1 MAETNMRMLRLTS
14 KPSCICEVENYV
26 KKLVDRYKIS
36 PDIYPNI
43 LISLT
48 EAVNN
53 AVRHG
58 NRSDEAKEV
67 RIGIYKKQDCIR
79 FTITDEGK
87 GFDITNLP
95 DPTAPE
101 NIVKCGGRGVF
112 LMREL
117 SDEVYFHNNG
127 STVELTFR
135 I

>member
-1 MAETNMRMLRLTS
+1 MIRLRMELKLTS
-14 KPSCICEVENYV
+14 HPTCIYEVENYV
-26 KKLVDRYKIS
+26 KSLFEKYGLS

-58 NRSDEAKEV
+58 N
-67 RIGIYKKQDCIR
+67 KQDSSKNVFVKLRKKEECLR
-79 FTITDEGK
+79 FVISDQGS
-87 GFDITNLP
+87 GFDFKSLP

-101 NIVKCGGRGVF
+101 NVANPGGRGVF
-112 LMREL
+112 LMQQL
-117 SDEVYFHNNG
+117 SDAIRFSDNG
-127 STVELTFR
+127 STVELEFH